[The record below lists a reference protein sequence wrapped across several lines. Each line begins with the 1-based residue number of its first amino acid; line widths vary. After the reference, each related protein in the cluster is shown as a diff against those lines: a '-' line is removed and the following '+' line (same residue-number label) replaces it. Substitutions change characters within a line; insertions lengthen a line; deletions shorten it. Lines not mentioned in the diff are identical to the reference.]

1 MRVSACVIVKNEE
14 ENILRWIGQMKKL
27 AFQLI
32 VVDTGSTDQTVDL
45 VRQAGIEPYFY
56 QWKNEICCD
65 NETLL
70 IIKTK
75 KELFSKVQ
83 SKILELHSY
92 DVPEII
98 EIDISNFYCANYFH
112 CCMTQSISIHKH
124 CLYFVLLL
132 LKHPSILVLAHSDQ
146 MYHCLQD

>member
-1 MRVSACVIVKNEE
+1 MSMVIIQTTCGSKEEAKN
-14 ENILRWIGQMKKL
+14 IAYTLISKKL
-27 AFQLI
+27 AACVQLK
-32 VVDTGSTDQTVDL
+32 D
-45 VRQAGIEPYFY
+45 IESIYS
-56 QWKNEICCD
+56 WKNEICCD

-98 EIDISNFYCANYFH
+98 EIDISN
-112 CCMTQSISIHKH
+112 ISED
-124 CLYFVLLL
+124 Y
-132 LKHPSILVLAHSDQ
+132 LKFIKENTI
-146 MYHCLQD
+146 